1 MPLREIEAERNELEK
16 QNAVLL
22 QAIVENEKNLR
33 KYCDMF
39 DYAPVGGVVVGRD
52 GILRAVNYLGAHILG
67 KERDGMVGKR
77 LLEFIPVSARQRFN
91 DFTDSIF
98 RDGRKFHCDMEL
110 KGRETPIVIRF
121 EGVCDQVRDECRIA
135 MINLP
140 DRRTPDKR
148 GSAESGDQSQSM
160 ELRRSKRIRLPDP
173 VHHRRWDEPTDDSTG
188 LQRKLSN
195 HLMSAREEE
204 RTAIAREIH
213 EELGQ
218 MLAALQLNLALIT
231 QKYIDHSTL
240 VARAKVMEQ
249 LIASSITTVQRISS
263 DLRPVMIDILGLADA
278 MEWQAKEFQKKSG
291 IICKTT
297 IHIEE
302 QAIARDV
309 STAVYRIFQ
318 EAMSN
323 VFAHS
328 GASAVQVVLKKR
340 GTWLNLAV
348 YGNGGVIAASGKEDI
363 PFLGI
368 VGLRER
374 VEAFG
379 GRLRISDMLK
389 QGILLFARIPLA
401 AKEDMDVHENTSS
414 R

>member
-22 QAIVENEKNLR
+22 QTIVENEKNLR
-33 KYCDMF
+33 KYCDIF
-39 DYAPVGGVVVGRD
+39 DYAPVGGVIVGRD
-52 GILRAVNYLGAHILG
+52 GVLRAVNYLGANILG
-67 KERDGMVGKR
+67 RERDGMVGKQ

-91 DFTDSIF
+91 DFTDNIF
-98 RDGRKFHCDMEL
+98 RDGRKSHCDMEL
-110 KGRETPIVIRF
+110 KGRGTPAVIRF

-140 DRRTPDKR
+140 DRRTPDNR
-148 GSAESGDQSQSM
+148 GSAKSGDRSQSV
-160 ELRRSKRIRLPDP
+160 ELRRAKRIRLPDP
-173 VHHRRWDEPTDDSTG
+173 VHHRRWDEFTDDSIG
-188 LQRKLSN
+188 LQRKISN

-231 QKYIDHSTL
+231 KEYVDHSTL

-278 MEWQAKEFQKKSG
+278 IEWQAKEFQKKSG

-297 IHIEE
+297 IHIDE
-302 QAIARDV
+302 QAIAPDV
-309 STAVYRIFQ
+309 TTAVYRIFQ

-323 VFAHS
+323 VFDHS
-328 GASAVQVVLKKR
+328 EASTVQVVLKNR
-340 GTWLNLAV
+340 GIWLNLAV
-348 YGNGGVIAASGKEDI
+348 YGNGGVIAESGKEDI
-363 PFLGI
+363 QSPGI
-368 VGLRER
+368 AGVRER

-379 GRLRISDMLK
+379 GRLRISGLLR

-401 AKEDMDVHENTSS
+401 AKEDVDVHENTSS